1 MKCLATHNLTQG
13 WQAHYF
19 NTGEMI
25 VNNTD
30 TGTVLRMPRD
40 SVNTLIQIMDEIK
53 KEKEASS

>member
-1 MKCLATHNLTQG
+1 MKCLTSYDLTRG
-13 WQAHYF
+13 WQAHYY
-19 NTGEMI
+19 NTGEVI

-30 TGTVLRMPRD
+30 TGTVL